1 MKTTKED
8 EERELDLISPPLLSC
23 SDHRTL
29 KQNKKRYLRL
39 TFIVVPSA
47 PQLLL
52 LFPSPDLNE

>member
-8 EERELDLISPPLLSC
+8 EERYLISPPLLSC
-23 SDHRTL
+23 FDHRTL

-47 PQLLL
+47 TPLLL